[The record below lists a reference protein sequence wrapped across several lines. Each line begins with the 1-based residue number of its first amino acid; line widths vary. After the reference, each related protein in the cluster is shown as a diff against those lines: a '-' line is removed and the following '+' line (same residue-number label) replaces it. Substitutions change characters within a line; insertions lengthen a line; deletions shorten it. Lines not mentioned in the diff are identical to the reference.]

1 MKILIGTTN
10 PSKVIRFKELL
21 KDEKI
26 EFVTLSDL
34 NITME
39 PLETGQTPEENA
51 IIKAKYY
58 ASLNN
63 IIDIVICN
71 DSGLYFEELNIKD
84 PLQPG
89 LKIRTPKNKRL
100 DDEEMIEYYAKLIN
114 SLGGK
119 VNAFYLDGI
128 AVYNKGKIYSFMDQ
142 QSAKNIS
149 SFYMIDTPSNK
160 RHPGWPLDSI
170 SIYKETGKYFVDQ
183 TPNDS
188 KEKII
193 KNDYKE
199 KTIAFLKH
207 AINGN

>member
-21 KDEKI
+21 KDENI
-26 EFVTLSDL
+26 EFLTLSDL
-34 NITME
+34 NITTD

-63 IIDIVICN
+63 KIDIVICN
-71 DSGLYFEELNIKD
+71 DSGLYFQELDLKN

-100 DDEEMIEYYAKLIN
+100 DDEEMIEYYTKLIN

-119 VNAFYLDGI
+119 VNAYYLDGI
-128 AVYNKGKIYSFMDQ
+128 AVYNKGKIYSFMDK

-149 SFYMIDTPSNK
+149 SFYMIDKPSDK

-170 SIYKETGKYFVDQ
+170 SIYKETGKYFVDHTQ
-183 TPNDS
+183 NDS

-199 KTIAFLKH
+199 KTIAFFKQ
-207 AINGN
+207 AIKEE

>member
-21 KDEKI
+21 KDENI
-26 EFVTLSDL
+26 EFLTLSDL
-34 NITME
+34 NITTD

-63 IIDIVICN
+63 KIDIVICN
-71 DSGLYFEELNIKD
+71 DSGLYFQELDLKN

-100 DDEEMIEYYAKLIN
+100 DDEEMIEYYTKLIN

-119 VNAFYLDGI
+119 VNAYYLDGI
-128 AVYNKGKIYSFMDQ
+128 AVYNKGKIYSFMDK

-149 SFYMIDTPSNK
+149 SFYMIDKPSDK

-170 SIYKETGKYFVDQ
+170 SIYKETGKYFVDHTQ
-183 TPNDS
+183 NDS

-199 KTIAFLKH
+199 KIIAFFKQ
-207 AINGN
+207 AIKGE